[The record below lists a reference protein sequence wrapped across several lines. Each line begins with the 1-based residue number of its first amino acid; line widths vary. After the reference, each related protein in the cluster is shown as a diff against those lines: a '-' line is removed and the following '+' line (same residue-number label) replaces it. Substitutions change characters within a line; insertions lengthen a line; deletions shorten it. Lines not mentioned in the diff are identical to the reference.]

1 MLTPN
6 TTLQDRYRVVRLLGK
21 GGMGAVYEAIDQ
33 RVSCVVA
40 LKETLVGADSG
51 WRRAF
56 EREAGLLANLRH
68 PVLPKVTDFFSEGD
82 SEFLVMEFIPG
93 YDLGEL
99 LELRGAPFP
108 QNQVLRW
115 GNQLLTVLDY
125 LHSHQPPIIHRDI
138 KPANLKL
145 TREGEVFLLDFGL
158 AKGAAGQMSTLKTS
172 KSLRGFTPKYAPI
185 EQFHGRTDPT
195 SDLFSLA
202 ATFYHLLTNTM
213 PADAPTRQA
222 AIDDG
227 DPDPL
232 QMIEEL
238 NPQASPRIAAV
249 MYQAMAMNRRHRY
262 GSAPEMKRAFQ
273 FAVEEDERF
282 AAEEEYRR
290 VEMRRLQQQQDT
302 AEEDHRSRELEISM
316 SKLDV
321 HLKSEPDQRDF
332 QQEQPVH
339 RAEEK
344 PHQGVIDLGGTRPTV
359 PDAIPVR
366 LTPPQDLQKS
376 TPISQV
382 EGSASGAAVQPVK
395 SAVRETQFRSDWVST
410 PFADSR
416 AIGRQVLDLV
426 RNRRVAVTVIA
437 IVSIV
442 ATALIMLLMWNR
454 LPDPNMPVSGTQ
466 PFQTKDALKTENKPS
481 QPSPPEGMAYVPG
494 GTFMMGRDDG
504 DEYERPAHT
513 VTVKPFFIDRYEVA
527 NEDYEKFVK
536 ATNRKPPS
544 NWKSRTYPETAARKP
559 VTWVTWDDAVAYAQW
574 AGKRL
579 ATEEEWEFA
588 ARGTDGRRYPWGN
601 EWGASLANAAGALGR
616 MSDVGTYKGK
626 SPFGGFD
633 MVGNAWEWTESGLKA
648 YPGGQLPEQPGV
660 NTKVLRGGS
669 YKSNKTQATA
679 TYRLGWRANGETSY
693 SEAGFRCVKDI
704 TNISTTP

>member
-213 PADAPTRQA
+213 AADAPTRQA
-222 AIDDG
+222 AIDEG

-232 QMIEEL
+232 QMIDEL
-238 NPQASPRIAAV
+238 NPQVSPRIAAV

-290 VEMRRLQQQQDT
+290 VGRRQLRQGQAT
-302 AEEDHRSRELEISM
+302 VEEDSGPREEGISRRKQNAHLQDETDQMEFQRESPRGAEIKLSEGRIEIE
-316 SKLDV
+316 SKRAKLLD
-321 HLKSEPDQRDF
+321 
-332 QQEQPVH
+332 
-339 RAEEK
+339 
-344 PHQGVIDLGGTRPTV
+344 T
-359 PDAIPVR
+359 IPAPSQSV
-366 LTPPQDLQKS
+366 QKS
-376 TPISQV
+376 TPFSKV
-382 EGSASGAAVQPVK
+382 EGPSSEAAISTAK
-395 SAVRETQFRSDWVST
+395 SAVRETQFDNDWVSAS
-410 PFADSR
+410 FADTRAFGRKLIEKVQSR
-416 AIGRQVLDLV
+416 RIAV
-426 RNRRVAVTVIA
+426 VAVA
-437 IVSIV
+437 IVAIV
-442 ATALIMLLMWNR
+442 VAALIMKSIANR
-454 LPDPNMPVSGTQ
+454 SVYPSLPVKHSLESDNKTIAPVT
-466 PFQTKDALKTENKPS
+466 
-481 QPSPPEGMAYVPG
+481 PEGMVYVPG

-504 DEYERPAHT
+504 DEYERPAHS
-513 VTVKPFFIDRYEVA
+513 VTLKPFFMDINEVT
-527 NEDYEKFVK
+527 NEDYEKFVS
-536 ATNRKPPS
+536 ATNRKAPAD
-544 NWKSRTYPETAARKP
+544 WKSQTYPEGAARKP
-559 VTWVTWDDAVAYAQW
+559 VTWVTWDDAAAYAQW

-579 ATEEEWEFA
+579 PTEEEWEFA

-601 EWGASLANAAGALGR
+601 KWEAGLANANGASRG
-616 MSDVGTYKGK
+616 MADVVTYRGT
-626 SPFGGFD
+626 SQFGAVD
-633 MVGNAWEWTESGLKA
+633 MVGNAWEWTDSVLKA
-648 YPGGQLPEQPGV
+648 YPGGQLPEQPPD

-669 YKSNKTQATA
+669 YKSDKSQATA
-679 TYRLGWRANGETSY
+679 TYRMGWRANDETTY